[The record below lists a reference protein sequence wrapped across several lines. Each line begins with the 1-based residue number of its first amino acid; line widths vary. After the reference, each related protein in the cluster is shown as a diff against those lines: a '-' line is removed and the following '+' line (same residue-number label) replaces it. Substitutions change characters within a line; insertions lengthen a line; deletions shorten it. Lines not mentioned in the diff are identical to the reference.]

1 MVSVRAQPRTKN
13 KGKPKSSH
21 QRSTPY
27 RVLRFK
33 FVIPMLR
40 SRRPPQYVARGT
52 AIGMMLA
59 FTPTIGLH
67 GILVAALWGIGDR
80 GFNWRFSPVVAF
92 AWTWISNP
100 LTALPIYYL
109 LYVTGQILLGS
120 SDDLSGYADFI
131 QLWDQLTSG
140 DRSFLQE
147 LTLAGKLFL
156 EDWGIAMAVGAVP
169 WALGAGAVGYWGSLA
184 FIRRH
189 RRRRGVRIGKGAAGH

>member
-1 MVSVRAQPRTKN
+1 MVSLRGQPR
-13 KGKPKSSH
+13 PRQKSKHRSSRR
-21 QRSTPY
+21 RSTAY

-40 SRRPPQYVARGT
+40 SRRPPEYVARGT
-52 AIGMMLA
+52 ALGMMLA

-109 LYVTGQILLGS
+109 LYVTGQILLGRS
-120 SDDLSGYADFI
+120 GDLSGYADFI

-140 DRSFLQE
+140 DRNFLQE

-156 EDWGIAMAVGAVP
+156 EDWGIAMALGAVP

-184 FIRRH
+184 FIKRH
-189 RRRRGVRIGKGAAGH
+189 RRGKSRR